1 VLKVTTEKSLSNIG
15 GGRMN
20 GWENKLGAK
29 KKTQEIVGRGGE
41 IGMSLGGVD
50 AEGNHT
56 HLRITKFFIKNIL
69 QLTEK
74 FYQKKFQKKIKS
86 NSNFISLF

>member
-1 VLKVTTEKSLSNIG
+1 
-15 GGRMN
+15 MN

-56 HLRITKFFIKNIL
+56 YLKITKFFIKIY
-69 QLTEK
+69 LTHLEK
-74 FYQKKFQKKIKS
+74 FY
-86 NSNFISLF
+86 

>member
-1 VLKVTTEKSLSNIG
+1 
-15 GGRMN
+15 MN

-29 KKTQEIVGRGGE
+29 KKAQEFVGRGGE

-56 HLRITKFFIKNIL
+56 CLKLTKNF
-69 QLTEK
+69 T
-74 FYQKKFQKKIKS
+74 KKISEK
-86 NSNFISLF
+86 N

>member
-1 VLKVTTEKSLSNIG
+1 
-15 GGRMN
+15 MN

-29 KKTQEIVGRGGE
+29 KKTQEFVGRGGE

-56 HLRITKFFIKNIL
+56 YLKLTKNF
-69 QLTEK
+69 T
-74 FYQKKFQKKIKS
+74 KKFSEK
-86 NSNFISLF
+86 N

>member
-1 VLKVTTEKSLSNIG
+1 MEAPA
-15 GGRMN
+15 
-20 GWENKLGAK
+20 GW
-29 KKTQEIVGRGGE
+29 
-41 IGMSLGGVD
+41 GV

-56 HLRITKFFIKNIL
+56 YLKITKFFIKNIL

>member
-1 VLKVTTEKSLSNIG
+1 MLKVTTEKSLSNIG

-41 IGMSLGGVD
+41 IGMSLGEWEMFG
-50 AEGNHT
+50 E
-56 HLRITKFFIKNIL
+56 
-69 QLTEK
+69 
-74 FYQKKFQKKIKS
+74 
-86 NSNFISLF
+86 

>member
-1 VLKVTTEKSLSNIG
+1 MTVGVKKFTTEKSLSNIG

-29 KKTQEIVGRGGE
+29 KKTQEFVGRGSEMKTQVVGA
-41 IGMSLGGVD
+41 D

-56 HLRITKFFIKNIL
+56 YLRITKFL
-69 QLTEK
+69 
-74 FYQKKFQKKIKS
+74 
-86 NSNFISLF
+86 